1 MWLSWM
7 VYERLID
14 DALVKGKKK
23 KLIDKRRASRT

>member
-14 DALVKGKKK
+14 DALVKRKKK
-23 KLIDKRRASRT
+23 TVADKGGAS

>member
-7 VYERLID
+7 VYERHID

-23 KLIDKRRASRT
+23 KKKPTDE

>member
-23 KLIDKRRASRT
+23 TVADKGGAS